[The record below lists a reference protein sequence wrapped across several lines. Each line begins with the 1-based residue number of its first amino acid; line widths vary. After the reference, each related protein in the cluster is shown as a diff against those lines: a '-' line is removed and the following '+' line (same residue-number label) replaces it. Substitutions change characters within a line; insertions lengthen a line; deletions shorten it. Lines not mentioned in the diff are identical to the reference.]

1 MATTLFD
8 LRDSAFRRLALR
20 IFRRV
25 NPGDVTIRHHWTGDP
40 VRLHSFKH
48 KGYWWHGKR
57 REQETIEGF
66 QRLIRPGDTVFEVGG
81 HIGYLSLIYANLV
94 GAGGRVLVFEP
105 GANNLPY
112 LKRNIGPLRHVEL
125 VEKAVSD
132 TSGTVTFWLEDLS
145 GQNNSLIQDYHLL
158 KGNIE
163 LAGLNNAVNKQAVTV
178 QSVTLDDFIGASRPP
193 AFVKIDVEGAELMVL
208 CGAAGM
214 LECRETVLMVE
225 VTREAEAIHALFV
238 GAGYRLFHADRRPVS
253 SHETMVGNV
262 FCLPHDEAVKRF
274 LG

>member
-1 MATTLFD
+1 MATSLFD

-20 IFRRV
+20 VFRRV

-57 REQETIEGF
+57 REEETIEGF
-66 QRLIRPGDTVFEVGG
+66 QRLIGSGETVFEVGG
-81 HIGYLSLIYANLV
+81 HIGYLSLIYAHLV
-94 GAGGRVLVFEP
+94 GPGGRVVVFEP

-112 LKRNIGPLRHVEL
+112 LKRNIGPLGHVEL

-132 TSGTVTFWLEDLS
+132 SNGTVTFWLEDLS

-163 LAGLNNAVNKQAVTV
+163 LAGLNRAVSKQVVTV
-178 QSVTLDDFIGASRPP
+178 ECVTLDDFIGAGRAP

-208 CGAAGM
+208 RGAAQM
-214 LECRETVLMVE
+214 LARRETVLMVE
-225 VTREAEAIHALFV
+225 VTREAEAIHVLFDR
-238 GAGYRLFHADRRPVS
+238 AGYSLFHADRQPVA
-253 SHETMVGNV
+253 SHETMVGKI
-262 FCLPHDEAVKRF
+262 FCLPDDVAVKRF